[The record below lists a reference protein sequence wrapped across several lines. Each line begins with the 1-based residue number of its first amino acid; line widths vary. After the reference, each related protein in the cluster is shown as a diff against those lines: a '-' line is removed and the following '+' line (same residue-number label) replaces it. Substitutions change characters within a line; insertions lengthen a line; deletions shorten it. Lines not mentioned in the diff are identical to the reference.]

1 MDITLTLNDDFIDV
15 LAEKIAARMPANGAP
30 IEAEPEDDLTGG
42 AAATKVAGL
51 VASNTDASNSYTLQL
66 VYNQG
71 GSNSSGTVT
80 GGTNYL
86 LGSSNLP
93 ISAGNVSAAPPVN
106 LLASASIPGL
116 PVDATGAPYL
126 YVNSGDFLCVAVTG
140 TVASGKLVSVVG
152 AAADY

>member
-1 MDITLTLNDDFIDV
+1 MTTANSVILPQTPYAA
-15 LAEKIAARMPANGAP
+15 LAQIANADTSSLKAVV
-30 IEAEPEDDLTGG
+30 TGG